1 VQATISALIR
11 RYHQLRS
18 QRHSAFVRNAI
29 MRTEPRIGYHKSLYI
44 LPFDHRSSFEKGL
57 YGWSGVLS
65 AEQTERIAQ
74 TKEIIFD
81 GFKFALGIGLAKDQ
95 AGILVDEQF
104 GARILRDASANGFI
118 TAMPAE
124 KSGEA
129 EFQFEFG
136 SQYGVHIEQFK
147 PTFVKVLVRY
157 NAEDDDAMNR
167 RQAARLKELCD
178 YCHSHNFLF
187 MFELLVP
194 ATHAQMVGVEGDQTR
209 YDRDLRP
216 SLMVAALE
224 QLQNAG
230 VEPDV
235 WKIEGLDRREDCFK
249 IVEMARRDGREQVGC
264 IILGRGSNEQKVVE
278 WLRVAAAV
286 PGFIGFAVGRT
297 SFWEP
302 LVAWRDGKIQRQQA
316 VENIARRYLE
326 WVTVFEGAA
335 M

>member
-1 VQATISALIR
+1 MS
-11 RYHQLRS
+11 
-18 QRHSAFVRNAI
+18 ND
-29 MRTEPRIGYHKSLYI
+29 PRIGYNKPLYI

-57 YGWSGVLS
+57 YGWSGALS
-65 AEQTERIAQ
+65 ADETECIAR
-74 TKEIIFD
+74 TKEVIYD
-81 GFKFALGIGLAKDQ
+81 GFKFALGTGLAKNR

-104 GARILRDASANGFI
+104 GARILRDASANGLI

-124 KSGEA
+124 KSGEV

-136 SQYGVHIEQFK
+136 TQYAAHIEQFK

-157 NAEDDDAMNR
+157 NPEDDETMNC

-178 YCHSHNFLF
+178 YCHSHNFYF

-194 ATHAQMVGVEGDQTR
+194 ATHAQLDVVEGDQHL

-216 SLMVAALE
+216 PLMVAALT

-235 WKIEGLDRREDCFK
+235 WKIEGLDRREDCLK
-249 IVEMARRDGREQVGC
+249 IAEAARRDGREQVGC

-278 WLRVAAAV
+278 WLRIAAGV

-316 VENIARRYLE
+316 VENIAHRYLE
-326 WVTVFEGAA
+326 WVKVFEGVA

>member
-1 VQATISALIR
+1 M
-11 RYHQLRS
+11 
-18 QRHSAFVRNAI
+18 VRKASMSND
-29 MRTEPRIGYHKSLYI
+29 PRIGYNKPLYI

-57 YGWSGVLS
+57 YGWSGALS
-65 AEQTERIAQ
+65 ADETERIAR
-74 TKEIIFD
+74 TKEVIYD
-81 GFKFALGIGLAKDQ
+81 GFKFALGTGLAKNR

-104 GARILRDASANGFI
+104 GARILRDASANGLI

-136 SQYGVHIEQFK
+136 TQYAAHIEQFK

-157 NAEDDDAMNR
+157 NPEDDETMNC

-178 YCHSHNFLF
+178 YCHSHNFYF

-194 ATHAQMVGVEGDQTR
+194 ATHAQLDVVEGDQHL

-216 SLMVAALE
+216 SLMVAALT

-235 WKIEGLDRREDCFK
+235 WKIEGLDRREDCLK
-249 IVEMARRDGREQVGC
+249 IAEAARRDGREQVGC

-278 WLRVAAAV
+278 WLRIAAGV

-316 VENIARRYLE
+316 VENIAHRYLE
-326 WVTVFEGAA
+326 WVKVFEGVA